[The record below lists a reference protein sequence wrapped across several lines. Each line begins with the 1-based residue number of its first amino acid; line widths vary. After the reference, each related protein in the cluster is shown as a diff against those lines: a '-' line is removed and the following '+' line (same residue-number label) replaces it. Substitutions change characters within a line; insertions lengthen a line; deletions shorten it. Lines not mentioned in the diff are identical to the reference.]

1 MKAIYA
7 LVNLLDKMKRFELI
21 DEADCLEEELRA
33 VRNLVDLGVKHAV
46 RACQVPYKLF
56 YVNGEYGE
64 AL

>member
-1 MKAIYA
+1 MKRCE
-7 LVNLLDKMKRFELI
+7 LLDK
-21 DEADCLEEELRA
+21 ADCLEEELRA
-33 VRNLVDLGVKHAV
+33 VRILVDLGVKHAV